1 MALGAEAVRPPA
13 KLKVSV
19 ALLPK
24 VKMPV
29 LLNTVATWM
38 SLMVVLLPCKARL

>member
-1 MALGAEAVRPPA
+1 MPPE

-29 LLNTVATWM
+29 LLNTVGAKALVTF
-38 SLMVVLLPCKARL
+38 VVPPSSAKL